1 LPALKPKHLE
11 SAAHLD
17 EQSPRIFEWPRII
30 QLALLGAIRVNLRRQ
45 LVKRIQKVCWIYLS
59 DIFFVT
65 PTARLAAVNP
75 KINCRFVAITPENCV
90 RVRDF
95 RDEDL
100 VAEFREKVQRG
111 EKGFFAVC
119 EGKMAGSIW
128 ATVNECAAPTVVR
141 GCMKLMPRE
150 ALIHDIV
157 TGIKSRGLGIGPYMV
172 TQISPILLQECGV
185 SRIIIDVNVRNSA
198 SLKMMNKA
206 GLRAQQKALAISAF
220 QKLVFHKTLR
230 TYA

>member
-1 LPALKPKHLE
+1 MERKRLE
-11 SAAHLD
+11 SARGFKNGALV
-17 EQSPRIFEWPRII
+17 EGTQSFL
-30 QLALLGAIRVNLRRQ
+30 LALLGANWVNLRRQ
-45 LVKRIQKVCWIYLS
+45 LVKKIQKVCWIYLS
-59 DIFFVT
+59 EIFFVT
-65 PTARLAAVNP
+65 PEDQLVDVQP
-75 KINCRFVAITPENCV
+75 KINCQFVAITLENCI

-95 RDEDL
+95 REEDL
-100 VAEFREKVQRG
+100 VTEFQEKVQRG

-128 ATVNECAAPTVVR
+128 ATVNESAVPTLVR
-141 GCMKLMPRE
+141 GFMRLLPRE

-157 TGIKSRGLGIGPYMV
+157 TGTKFRGLGIGPFMV
-172 TQISPILLQECGV
+172 TQISLILLQQCGV
-185 SRIIIDVNVRNSA
+185 SRIIIDVNVRNRP

-230 TYA
+230 VYA